1 MASQYLNATCSI
13 CSKKYHM
20 CASCKD
26 LMALQPWKIH
36 TDTAE
41 HYKIYQVLL
50 GYNTKVYDIAEAKAR
65 LLNIDLSD
73 KDIYA
78 TEIKE
83 VINEILAYENKANV
97 AYEDK
102 EDKPVEV
109 EKPVENDTTKKVK
122 PTSKKGKKA
131 NKTVETDIVDD

>member
-1 MASQYLNATCSI
+1 MGSQYNATCDI
-13 CSKKYHM
+13 CGRPYELCLVCRDM
-20 CASCKD
+20 
-26 LMALQPWKIH
+26 MALRPWRTH
-36 TDTAE
+36 TDTSE
-41 HYKIYQVLL
+41 HYKVYQVLL
-50 GYNTKVYDIAEAKAR
+50 GYNTGVYDIAEAKAK

-83 VINEILAYENKANV
+83 VINEILAY
-97 AYEDK
+97 

>member
-13 CSKKYHM
+13 CGKKYHM

-50 GYNTKVYDIAEAKAR
+50 GYNTGVYDIAEAKAK

-73 KDIYA
+73 KDTYM

-83 VINEILAYENKANV
+83 VIDKIMSYESKANV

-122 PTSKKGKKA
+122 QNTKKGKKA
-131 NKTVETDIVDD
+131 NKTVETDIVDG

>member
-1 MASQYLNATCSI
+1 
-13 CSKKYHM
+13 
-20 CASCKD
+20 
-26 LMALQPWKIH
+26 MALQPWKIH

-50 GYNTKVYDIAEAKAR
+50 GYNTKVYDIAEAKAK

-73 KDIYA
+73 KDTYM

-83 VINEILAYENKANV
+83 VIDKIMSYEIKANV

-102 EDKPVEV
+102 EDKPVVV
-109 EKPVENDTTKKVK
+109 EKPVKKETVKVK
-122 PTSKKGKKA
+122 PTSKKAKKK
-131 NKTVETDIVDD
+131 NKTVETEKVDG

>member
-1 MASQYLNATCSI
+1 MGSLYNATCDI
-13 CSKKYHM
+13 CGRPYELCLVCRDM
-20 CASCKD
+20 
-26 LMALQPWKIH
+26 MALRPWRTH
-36 TDTAE
+36 TDTSE
-41 HYKIYQVLL
+41 HYKVYQVLL
-50 GYNTKVYDIAEAKAR
+50 GYNTGVYDIAEAKAK

-73 KDIYA
+73 KDTYA

-83 VINEILAYENKANV
+83 VINEILAY
-97 AYEDK
+97 

>member
-13 CSKKYHM
+13 CGKKYHM

-50 GYNTKVYDIAEAKAR
+50 GYNTKVYDIAEAKAK

-73 KDIYA
+73 KDTYA

-83 VINEILAYENKANV
+83 VINEILAYE
-97 AYEDK
+97 
-102 EDKPVEV
+102 DKPVVV
-109 EKPVENDTTKKVK
+109 EKPVKKETVKVK
-122 PTSKKGKKA
+122 PTSKKAKKK
-131 NKTVETDIVDD
+131 NKTVGTEKLDG

>member
-1 MASQYLNATCSI
+1 MASQYLNATCNI
-13 CSKKYHM
+13 CGKKYHM

-50 GYNTKVYDIAEAKAR
+50 GYNTKVYDIAEAKVK

-83 VINEILAYENKANV
+83 VIDKIMSYESKANV

-102 EDKPVEV
+102 EDKPVVV
-109 EKPVENDTTKKVK
+109 EKLVKKETVKVK
-122 PTSKKGKKA
+122 PTSKKAKKK
-131 NKTVETDIVDD
+131 NKTVETEKVDG

>member
-1 MASQYLNATCSI
+1 MASQYLNATCNI
-13 CSKKYHM
+13 CGKKYHM

-50 GYNTKVYDIAEAKAR
+50 GYNTKVYDIAEAKVK

-102 EDKPVEV
+102 EDKPVVV
-109 EKPVENDTTKKVK
+109 EKPVKKETVKVK
-122 PTSKKGKKA
+122 PTSKKAKKK
-131 NKTVETDIVDD
+131 NKTVETEKVDG

>member
-13 CSKKYHM
+13 CGEKYHM

-50 GYNTKVYDIAEAKAR
+50 GYNTKVYDIAEAKAK

-73 KDIYA
+73 KDTYA

-83 VINEILAYENKANV
+83 VINEILAYE
-97 AYEDK
+97 
-102 EDKPVEV
+102 DKPVEI

>member
-1 MASQYLNATCSI
+1 
-13 CSKKYHM
+13 
-20 CASCKD
+20 
-26 LMALQPWKIH
+26 MALQPWKIH

-50 GYNTKVYDIAEAKAR
+50 GYNTKVYDIAEAKAK

-73 KDIYA
+73 KDTYA

-83 VINEILAYENKANV
+83 VINEILAY
-97 AYEDK
+97 

-131 NKTVETDIVDD
+131 NKTVETDIVDDWFLTKTITLFPLLYLNEQVWMVFI

>member
-13 CSKKYHM
+13 CGKKYHM

-50 GYNTKVYDIAEAKAR
+50 GYNTKVYDIAEAKAK

-73 KDIYA
+73 KDTYM

-83 VINEILAYENKANV
+83 VIDKIMSYESKANV

-102 EDKPVEV
+102 EDKPVVV
-109 EKPVENDTTKKVK
+109 EKPVKKETVKVK

>member
-13 CSKKYHM
+13 CGKKYHM

-50 GYNTKVYDIAEAKAR
+50 GYNTKVYDIAEAKAK

-83 VINEILAYENKANV
+83 VINEILAYE
-97 AYEDK
+97 D
-102 EDKPVEV
+102 
-109 EKPVENDTTKKVK
+109 KPVENDTTKKVK